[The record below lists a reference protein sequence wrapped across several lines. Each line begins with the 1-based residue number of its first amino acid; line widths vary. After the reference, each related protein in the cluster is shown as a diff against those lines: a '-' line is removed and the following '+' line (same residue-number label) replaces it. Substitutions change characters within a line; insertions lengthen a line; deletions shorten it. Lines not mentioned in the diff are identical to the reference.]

1 MMVMYRWCGTI
12 QVRLLDCDGKNRI
25 ENDSGVTVPYLI
37 MIYAVGTGSSLLKIV
52 YCNNTY
58 FSYQIVHFLSV

>member
-1 MMVMYRWCGTI
+1 M
-12 QVRLLDCDGKNRI
+12 RLLDCDGKNRI
-25 ENDSGVTVPYLI
+25 ENDNGVTVPYLI
-37 MIYAVGTGSSLLKIV
+37 MIYAVGTGGSLLKIV